1 MHNRIKQLLA
11 LLICGAALA
20 ATIGLRYDYP
30 DDEFPHIK
38 EFRLYGNGD
47 TLLGTSTNLTIRAD
61 FAAGEHSVY
70 VTAVSHDGVESDK
83 SNTVT
88 FWVPMAVTNI
98 AVIITQ

>member
-1 MHNRIKQLLA
+1 MKRLLA
-11 LLICGAALA
+11 SLLLCIAAIA
-20 ATIGLRYDYP
+20 ASVGFRYEYP
-30 DDEFPHIK
+30 PDELQYIK

-61 FAAGEHSVY
+61 FTAGEHSVY

-88 FWVPMAVTNI
+88 FWVPRAVTNI